1 MENINIL
8 SVIIAA
14 LIPTIIGFIWYSPML
29 FQKSWMDSIGMTEE
43 KMKSVN
49 MPLTIG
55 LSLIT
60 SFLLS
65 IFLINFNNQP
75 GQEGQFDTFGHGA
88 FHSIFLMITFVLPIL
103 LSKKLYEQSSLKNL
117 WINLGYWAVTIAL
130 MGGVLDMMNHWPN
143 VM

>member
-60 SFLLS
+60 SFLLL

-103 LSKKLYEQSSLKNL
+103 LSKKLYEQSSWKNL